1 MLTSGPLAPF
11 FWIEVIGCI
20 IAAVICFVPSLRKT
34 PALVVAALLAIVGIF
49 CKRFQILDGGFQ
61 INNFA
66 DYGMVL
72 TPTSVTNWTDGM
84 AGAYAGLVY
93 TPSMLELGI
102 TVGVLGLGALLL
114 LLGLKFLP
122 LKPVED

>member
-1 MLTSGPLAPF
+1 M
-11 FWIEVIGCI
+11 
-20 IAAVICFVPSLRKT
+20 
-34 PALVVAALLAIVGIF
+34 
-49 CKRFQILDGGFQ
+49 
-61 INNFA
+61 
-66 DYGMVL
+66 